1 MPVRFKH
8 TLRQS
13 TIALLAL
20 FLALSGGYAIAAST
34 AAKTITACANKRTNE
49 LFLSTH
55 GRCTKREKK
64 VAWNQRGRQGSQGMT
79 GATGPAGPAP
89 PSAWAN
95 VANAGGTIVSDGI
108 TATLVSAGTYQI
120 TVTAPACA
128 DKQNAP
134 VVTLSDSNPPGGQ
147 TAGAFPVA
155 WVGLEGFGSTFTV
168 YTGDVVSG
176 AFTASDHAF
185 DVQDVCGTP

>member
-1 MPVRFKH
+1 MPARIIH
-8 TLRQS
+8 TLRQN

-34 AAKTITACANKRTNE
+34 ATKTITACANKRTGE

-55 GRCTKREKK
+55 GRCTKRQKK
-64 VAWNQRGRQGSQGMT
+64 VAWNQRGLQGSHGMT
-79 GATGPAGPAP
+79 GATGPAGAAP
-89 PSAWAN
+89 PSAWAL
-95 VANAGGTIVSDGI
+95 ASNAGGTIAGDGI
-108 TATLVSAGTYQI
+108 TSTLVSAGTYQV

-128 DKQNAP
+128 GKQNSP

-155 WVGLEGFGSTFTV
+155 WVGPEGSGPTFTV
-168 YTGDVVSG
+168 YTGDAVG
-176 AFTASDHAF
+176 GTFTASDHSF
-185 DVQDVCGTP
+185 NIQDVCGTP